1 MEKPTIGFIGQG
13 FIGKNYADDFE
24 RRGYEVTRYALEE
37 PFVQNKDKI
46 VLCDIVFIA
55 VPTPTVPD
63 EASGEGGRLKY
74 DDSIVRSAVALTRP
88 GASVVIK
95 STMLPGTTESIQKEY
110 PDRII
115 MHSPEFLRVTQA
127 ARDAAFPDRNIIG
140 ITDVTNQTHKA
151 AAEVVLALL
160 PGAPYKIVC
169 TSREAEYIKYAGNLF
184 LYMKVL
190 FGNLIYELAEKE
202 GCDFDIIKNTVAAD
216 QRIGP
221 SHLDVLHASGHVGS
235 KPGRGAGG
243 LFFIKDVAAFRELY
257 EKILPEDKAGANILR
272 ALECKNVNLL
282 TESKK
287 DMDLVRGVYGDDP
300 SKICAS

>member
-1 MEKPTIGFIGQG
+1 MEKPKIGFIGQG

-24 RRGYEVTRYALEE
+24 RRGFEVTRYALEE

-46 VLCDIVFIA
+46 VFCDIVFIA
-55 VPTPTVPD
+55 VPTPTTPK
-63 EASGEGGRLKY
+63 GY
-74 DDSIVRSAVALTRP
+74 DDSIVRSAVALARP

-95 STMLPGTTESIQKEY
+95 STMLPGTTQAIQKDH
-110 PDRII
+110 PDRIV

-140 ITDVTNQTHKA
+140 ITDPTHKA
-151 AAEVVLALL
+151 AAETVLALL
-160 PGAPYKIVC
+160 PAAPYKIVC

-202 GCDFDIIKNTVAAD
+202 GCDFETIKNTVAAD
-216 QRIGP
+216 PRIGA

-243 LFFIKDVAAFRELY
+243 LCFIKDVAAFRELY
-257 EKILPEDKAGANILR
+257 EKILPEDKAGVNILR

-282 TESKK
+282 TESHK
-287 DMDLVRGVYGDDP
+287 DLDLLRGVYGDDP